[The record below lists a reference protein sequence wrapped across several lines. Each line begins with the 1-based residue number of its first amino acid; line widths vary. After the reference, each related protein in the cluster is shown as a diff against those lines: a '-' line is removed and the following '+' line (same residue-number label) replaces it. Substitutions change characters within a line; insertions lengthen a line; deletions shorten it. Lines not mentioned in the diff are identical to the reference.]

1 MKKLKLN
8 HIIFAIIGVSAV
20 VSISASVP
28 YLVSLQSKNYN
39 SKLSEFDD
47 KLANATNLNVNSEF
61 NTTEFDSLVANLKL
75 KSKFAK
81 KLSASDALNLHFDK
95 AYNFDLN
102 NAIDFSQISQKYPD
116 LNFRLVIPSSQ
127 SQVKIESNKIKNLA
141 INISNSSKSINY
153 TASFDL
159 DFSDQDKTLNFSAQ
173 NLSASISLLNQ
184 DFLQGKTATEIA
196 ISFYKEFKENFE
208 KTKNSSLALFATF
221 SKFGGISFSINY
233 EPVFVFPSN
242 FEIKPDLQEE
252 KLNFTN
258 VDDVNNKI
266 DLALSLFDK
275 KTQKSSKLTLNFVD
289 LPKKTDQKKSS
300 ELLKIFKKNY
310 KFNFAISKH
319 LAQNKLSVSEY
330 FAQNPE
336 NLNLEQFSSWFTSNS
351 SSNGTEN
358 ASENDKFLEEI
369 KDLIPNFTPKSVAFS
384 VKENKNN
391 PKNSNIVNVALNI
404 EGNFTERTLLPLGL
418 KLSENNTYTFN
429 FELEFDAAEEI
440 YGAYFKNAI
449 EAFDKQGSQDIDNL
463 SFEIKKDLPI
473 TVFASTIDD
482 KIQPFLNKPYDLKNI
497 TTQLS
502 PFFDALNFFATKS
515 NKINQTQIA
524 PTTDQTADQG
534 AEGTTQ
540 GAEDATT
547 PTPVAT
553 NVGALPTLFQDTD
566 QSSSSSGSEQA
577 SPSSP
582 ESTPSSGSESATP
595 PTAAQTPAPTQ
606 TPSTT
611 TSPVQ
616 QSLLGDYL
624 RKLLENLEKS
634 DLPEGTSIYFSS
646 DYQDETYDINLK
658 IKTPNGVERN
668 LTVELDNVNE
678 ENKLYK
684 SFSDTVKT
692 HIFLDWKTNVETK
705 EESLDGQKQQV
716 VKSISAVNNPN
727 FRFKANPAPSE
738 KFKGKVHIDEQEQ
751 GIYLAEG
758 GVSLENDP
766 NTDKDLKLENG
777 TSFLYAF
784 KPSKLPQTDAL
795 QYFLLKTGEQE
806 NDFNLIIEKELFVPG
821 VFKIGADFVAKPK
834 TRPQRQPF
842 FPSFNPKKEGFKT
855 TYNGEYDIQLKLSN
869 GEASLSL
876 GNTKPKNPLSFL
888 QDFLNN
894 SESTIIL
901 RVDVEKKDSKSIMN
915 MKFYSSESDDAK
927 EPIFTWSRDIPENA
941 KLNFKKGFTFGT
953 TKSEN
958 QKSLNESE
966 RPETGVTFKGFVF
979 FDTPQTEEEYN
990 KLFEKFRSEY
1000 L

>member
-28 YLVSLQSKNYN
+28 YLISLQSKNYN

-61 NTTEFDSLVANLKL
+61 NTSEFDNLVANLKL

-102 NAIDFSQISQKYPD
+102 NAIDFSEISQKYPD
-116 LNFRLVIPSSQ
+116 LNFRLVVPRSQ
-127 SQVKIESNKIKNLA
+127 SEVKIESNKIKNLA
-141 INISNSSKSINY
+141 VNISNSSKSINY

-184 DFLQGKTATEIA
+184 DFLEGKTATEIA
-196 ISFYKEFKENFE
+196 ILFYNEFKENFE
-208 KTKNSSLALFATF
+208 KTKNSSSALFATF
-221 SKFGGISFSINY
+221 SKFGGISFNINS

-242 FEIKPDLQEE
+242 FEIKPELQEE

-258 VDDVNNKI
+258 IDDVNNKI

-289 LPKKTDQKKSS
+289 VPKKTDQKKSF
-300 ELLKIFKKNY
+300 EFLKIFKKNY
-310 KFNFAISKH
+310 KFNSTISKH
-319 LAQNKLSVSEY
+319 LAENKLSVSEY
-330 FAQNPE
+330 FAQNPQS
-336 NLNLEQFSSWFTSNS
+336 LNLEQFNSWFTSNS
-351 SSNGTEN
+351 TEN
-358 ASENDKFLEEI
+358 ENKTFLEEI
-369 KDLIPNFTPKSVAFS
+369 KDLIPNFSPKSVAFS

-391 PKNSNIVNVALNI
+391 PKNSNIVNVGLNI
-404 EGNFTERTLLPLGL
+404 EGNFTEETLLPLGL
-418 KLSENNTYTFN
+418 KLGEDNTYTFN
-429 FELEFDAAEEI
+429 FELEFDANEEI

-449 EAFDKQGSQDIDNL
+449 ETFDKQGSENIDNL
-463 SFEIKKDLPI
+463 TFEIKKDLPI

-482 KIQPFLNKPYDLKNI
+482 KIQPFLNKPYDIKNI
-497 TTQLS
+497 TTQLT
-502 PFFDALNFFATKS
+502 PFFEALNFFAAKS

-524 PTTDQTADQG
+524 PTVDQTANQDTEQSNGQSTDQTADG
-534 AEGTTQ
+534 SGTP
-540 GAEDATT
+540 AT
-547 PTPVAT
+547 VAT
-553 NVGALPTLFQDTD
+553 NAGALPTLFQDTTSD
-566 QSSSSSGSEQA
+566 

-582 ESTPSSGSESATP
+582 STDPTPSPSEGSA
-595 PTAAQTPAPTQ
+595 PTSPTPAPSPTI
-606 TPSTT
+606 PS
-611 TSPVQ
+611 SQ

-624 RKLLENLEKS
+624 RKLLEGLEKS
-634 DLPEGTSIYFSS
+634 DLPEGTSIYFSR
-646 DYQDETYDINLK
+646 DHQDETYEINLK

-668 LTVELDNVNE
+668 LTIELDNVNE

-692 HIFLDWKTNVETK
+692 HLFLDWKTNIET
-705 EESLDGQKQQV
+705 EEQSLEDGQKQQV

-738 KFKGKVHIDEQEQ
+738 KFKEKVHVDEQEQ

-758 GVSLENDP
+758 GISLENDQ
-766 NTDKDLKLENG
+766 NIDNDLKLENG
-777 TSFLYAF
+777 TSLLYAF

-795 QYFLLKTGEQE
+795 QYFLLKTGEEE
-806 NDFNLIIEKELFVPG
+806 NDLNLVIEKELFVPG

-834 TRPQRQPF
+834 TRPSVSPS
-842 FPSFNPKKEGFKT
+842 PSFNPKKEGFKT

-869 GEASLSL
+869 GEPSLSL

-901 RVDVEKKDSKSIMN
+901 RVDIEKKDSKSVMN
-915 MKFYSSESDDAK
+915 MKFYSTESDDAK
-927 EPIFTWSRDIPENA
+927 KPIFTWSLDIPKDA

-953 TKSEN
+953 TKAEN
-958 QKSLNESE
+958 QKSLNEKE
-966 RPETGVTFKGFVF
+966 RSETGITFKGFVL

>member
-28 YLVSLQSKNYN
+28 YLISLQSKNYN
-39 SKLSEFDD
+39 SKLSQFDE

-102 NAIDFSQISQKYPD
+102 NAIDFSEISQKYPD
-116 LNFRLVIPSSQ
+116 LNFRLVIPRSQ
-127 SQVKIESNKIKNLA
+127 SEVKIESNKIKNLA
-141 INISNSSKSINY
+141 VNISNSSKSINY

-159 DFSDQDKTLNFSAQ
+159 DFSDQDKTLNFLAE

-184 DFLQGKTATEIA
+184 DFLEGKTATEIA
-196 ISFYKEFKENFE
+196 ILFYNEFKENFE
-208 KTKNSSLALFATF
+208 KTKDSSSALFATF
-221 SKFGGISFSINY
+221 SKFGGISFNINS

-242 FEIKPDLQEE
+242 FEIKPELQQE

-258 VDDVNNKI
+258 IDDVNNKI

-275 KTQKSSKLTLNFVD
+275 KTKKSSKLTLHFVD
-289 LPKKTDQKKSS
+289 VPKKTDQKKSS

-310 KFNFAISKH
+310 KFNSVISKH
-319 LAQNKLSVSEY
+319 LAQNNLSVSEY
-330 FAQNPE
+330 FAQNPQS
-336 NLNLEQFSSWFTSNS
+336 LNLEQFNSWFTSS
-351 SSNGTEN
+351 PSLTEN
-358 ASENDKFLEEI
+358 TSENDKFLEEI
-369 KDLIPNFTPKSVAFS
+369 KNLIPNFTPKSVAFL

-391 PKNSNIVNVALNI
+391 PKNSNIVNVVLNI
-404 EGNFTERTLLPLGL
+404 EGNFTEQTLLPSGLNLG
-418 KLSENNTYTFN
+418 ENNTYTFN
-429 FELEFDAAEEI
+429 FELEFDVNEEI

-449 EAFDKQGSQDIDNL
+449 ETFDKQGSQDIDNL
-463 SFEIKKDLPI
+463 NFEIKKDLPI

-497 TTQLS
+497 TTQLT

-515 NKINQTQIA
+515 NKVNQTEIVSSPEQ
-524 PTTDQTADQG
+524 P
-534 AEGTTQ
+534 AEQST
-540 GAEDATT
+540 EDATEGSGAST
-547 PTPVAT
+547 TVDT
-553 NVGALPTLFQDTD
+553 NVGTLATLFQDPP
-566 QSSSSSGSEQA
+566 SSPPA
-577 SPSSP
+577 SPSP
-582 ESTPSSGSESATP
+582 GSTPSSGSEPS
-595 PTAAQTPAPTQ
+595 
-606 TPSTT
+606 TPSN
-611 TSPVQ
+611 Q

-624 RKLLENLEKS
+624 RKLLEGLEKS
-634 DLPEGTSIYFSS
+634 DLPEGTSIYFSR
-646 DYQDETYDINLK
+646 DHQDETYEINLK

-668 LTVELDNVNE
+668 LTIELDNVNE

-692 HIFLDWKTNVETK
+692 HLFLDWKTNIET
-705 EESLDGQKQQV
+705 EEQSLEDGQKQQV

-727 FRFKANPAPSE
+727 FRFKVNPAPSE
-738 KFKGKVHIDEQEQ
+738 KFKEKVHVDEQEQ

-758 GVSLENDP
+758 GISLENDQ
-766 NTDKDLKLENG
+766 NIDNDLKLENG
-777 TSFLYAF
+777 TSLLYAF

-795 QYFLLKTGEQE
+795 QYFLLKTGEEE
-806 NDFNLIIEKELFVPG
+806 NDLNLVIEKELFVPG

-834 TRPQRQPF
+834 TRPSVSP

-869 GEASLSL
+869 GEPSLSL

-901 RVDVEKKDSKSIMN
+901 RVDIEKKDSKSVMN

-927 EPIFTWSRDIPENA
+927 KPIFTWSRDIPENA

-966 RPETGVTFKGFVF
+966 RPETGITFKGFVF
-979 FDTPQTEEEYN
+979 FDTPQSEEEYN

>member
-1 MKKLKLN
+1 MKKIKLN

-28 YLVSLQSKNYN
+28 YLISLQSKNYN

-81 KLSASDALNLHFDK
+81 KLSASDALNLHFDS

-102 NAIDFSQISQKYPD
+102 NAIDFSEISQKYPD
-116 LNFRLVIPSSQ
+116 LNFRLVIPRSQ
-127 SQVKIESNKIKNLA
+127 SEVKIESNKIKNLA
-141 INISNSSKSINY
+141 VNISNSSKSINY

-159 DFSDQDKTLNFSAQ
+159 DFSDQDKSLNFSAQ

-184 DFLQGKTATEIA
+184 DFLEGKTATEIA

-208 KTKNSSLALFATF
+208 KTKNSSSALFATF
-221 SKFGGISFSINY
+221 SKFGGISFNINS

-242 FEIKPDLQEE
+242 FEIKPELQEE

-266 DLALSLFDK
+266 DLALSLVDK

-289 LPKKTDQKKSS
+289 VPKKTDQKKSS

-310 KFNFAISKH
+310 KFNSAISKH

-330 FAQNPE
+330 FTQNPQS
-336 NLNLEQFSSWFTSNS
+336 LNLEQFSSWFTSNS
-351 SSNGTEN
+351 SSDSTEKT
-358 ASENDKFLEEI
+358 SENDKFLQEI
-369 KDLIPNFTPKSVAFS
+369 KDLIPNFSPKSVTFS

-391 PKNSNIVNVALNI
+391 PKNSNIVNVGLNI
-404 EGNFTERTLLPLGL
+404 EGNFAEGTLLPLGL
-418 KLSENNTYTFN
+418 NLGEDNTYTFN
-429 FELEFDAAEEI
+429 FELEFDANEEI

-449 EAFDKQGSQDIDNL
+449 ETFDKQGSENIDNL

-473 TVFASTIDD
+473 TVFASTIDN

-515 NKINQTQIA
+515 NKINQTQITS
-524 PTTDQTADQG
+524 TTDQG

-540 GAEDATT
+540 GADGATT

-553 NVGALPTLFQDTD
+553 NVSALPTLFQDDTSNSNT
-566 QSSSSSGSEQA
+566 SSDSAST

-582 ESTPSSGSESATP
+582 DSTTP
-595 PTAAQTPAPTQ
+595 PTTQPTPPSQSPETTT
-606 TPSTT
+606 TPSD
-611 TSPVQ
+611 
-616 QSLLGDYL
+616 QSLGYYL
-624 RKLLENLEKS
+624 RKLLEGLEKS
-634 DLPEGTSIYFSS
+634 DLPEGTSIYFSR
-646 DYQDETYDINLK
+646 DFQDETYEINLK

-684 SFSDTVKT
+684 SFSDSVKT
-692 HIFLDWKTNVETK
+692 HIFLDWKTNVETE

-777 TSFLYAF
+777 TSLLYAF

-806 NDFNLIIEKELFVPG
+806 NDFNLVIEKEFLVQG
-821 VFKIGADFVAKPK
+821 VFKIGAEFAPKP
-834 TRPQRQPF
+834 
-842 FPSFNPKKEGFKT
+842 NPKPGHGINFNNKKAGFQS
-855 TYNGEYDIQLKLSN
+855 TYNGKLELKLEKGSE
-869 GEASLSL
+869 GTIEPSLEL
-876 GNTKPKNPLSFL
+876 DPKNRLSIL

-901 RVDVEKKDSKSIMN
+901 RVDIEKKDSKSVMN

-927 EPIFTWSRDIPENA
+927 KPIFTWSRDIPKDA

-958 QKSLNESE
+958 QKSLNERE
-966 RPETGVTFKGFVF
+966 RSETGITFKGFVL
-979 FDTPQTEEEYN
+979 FDTPKTEEEYN

>member
-1 MKKLKLN
+1 MKKIKLN

-28 YLVSLQSKNYN
+28 YLISLQSKNYN
-39 SKLSEFDD
+39 SKLSEFDE

-61 NTTEFDSLVANLKL
+61 NRSEFDSLVANLKL

-81 KLSASDALNLHFDK
+81 KLSASDALNLHFDT

-116 LNFRLVIPSSQ
+116 LNFRLVVPRSQ
-127 SQVKIESNKIKNLA
+127 SEVKVESNKIKNLA
-141 INISNSSKSINY
+141 VNISNSSKSINY

-184 DFLQGKTATEIA
+184 DFLEGKTATEIA
-196 ISFYKEFKENFE
+196 ILFYNEFKENFE
-208 KTKNSSLALFATF
+208 KTKNSSSALFATF
-221 SKFGGISFSINY
+221 SKFGGISFNINS

-242 FEIKPDLQEE
+242 FEIKPELQEE

-266 DLALSLFDK
+266 DLALSLVDK

-289 LPKKTDQKKSS
+289 VTKKTDQKKSS

-310 KFNFAISKH
+310 KFNSAISKH

-330 FAQNPE
+330 FTQNPQS
-336 NLNLEQFSSWFTSNS
+336 LNLEQFSSWFTSNS
-351 SSNGTEN
+351 SSDSTEKT
-358 ASENDKFLEEI
+358 SENDKFLQEI
-369 KDLIPNFTPKSVAFS
+369 KDLIPNFSPKSVTFS

-391 PKNSNIVNVALNI
+391 PKNSNIVNVGLNI
-404 EGNFTERTLLPLGL
+404 EGNFAKGTLLPLGL
-418 KLSENNTYTFN
+418 NLGEDNTYTFN
-429 FELEFDAAEEI
+429 FELEFDANEEI

-449 EAFDKQGSQDIDNL
+449 ETFDKQGSENIDNL

-473 TVFASTIDD
+473 TVFASTIDN

-515 NKINQTQIA
+515 NKINQTQITS
-524 PTTDQTADQG
+524 TTDQG

-540 GAEDATT
+540 GPDGATT

-553 NVGALPTLFQDTD
+553 NVSALPTLFQDDTSD
-566 QSSSSSGSEQA
+566 SNTSSDSASA

-582 ESTPSSGSESATP
+582 DSTTP
-595 PTAAQTPAPTQ
+595 PTTQPTPPSQSPETTT
-606 TPSTT
+606 TPSD
-611 TSPVQ
+611 
-616 QSLLGDYL
+616 QSLGDYL
-624 RKLLENLEKS
+624 RKLLEGLEKS
-634 DLPEGTSIYFSS
+634 DLPEGTSIYFSR
-646 DYQDETYDINLK
+646 DFQDETYDINLK

-684 SFSDTVKT
+684 SFSDSVKT
-692 HIFLDWKTNVETK
+692 HIFLDWKTNVET
-705 EESLDGQKQQV
+705 EEQSLEDGQKQQV

-738 KFKGKVHIDEQEQ
+738 KFKEKVHLDEQEQ

-758 GVSLENDP
+758 GISLDSDSK
-766 NTDKDLKLENG
+766 TDTDLELKDG
-777 TSFLYAF
+777 TSLLYAF
-784 KPSKLPQTDAL
+784 KPSKLPQADAL

-806 NDFNLIIEKELFVPG
+806 NDFNLVIEKEFLVQG
-821 VFKIGADFVAKPK
+821 VFKIGAEFAPKP
-834 TRPQRQPF
+834 
-842 FPSFNPKKEGFKT
+842 NPKPGHGINFNNKKPGFQS
-855 TYNGEYDIQLKLSN
+855 TYNGKLELKLEK
-869 GEASLSL
+869 GTEGTIEPSLEL
-876 GNTKPKNPLSFL
+876 DPKNRLSIL

-901 RVDVEKKDSKSIMN
+901 RVDIQKKDSKSVMN
-915 MKFYSSESDDAK
+915 MKFYSTESDDAK
-927 EPIFTWSRDIPENA
+927 KPIFTWSLDIPKDA

-953 TKSEN
+953 TKAEN
-958 QKSLNESE
+958 QKSLNEKE
-966 RPETGVTFKGFVF
+966 RSETGITFKGFVLF
-979 FDTPQTEEEYN
+979 GTPQTEEEYN

>member
-28 YLVSLQSKNYN
+28 YLISLQSKNYN

-61 NTTEFDSLVANLKL
+61 NTTEFDNLVANLKL

-81 KLSASDALNLHFDK
+81 KLSASDALNLHFDT

-102 NAIDFSQISQKYPD
+102 NAIDFSEISQKYPD
-116 LNFRLVIPSSQ
+116 LNFRLVVPRNQ
-127 SQVKIESNKIKNLA
+127 SEVKIESNKIKNLA
-141 INISNSSKSINY
+141 VNISNSSKSINY

-184 DFLQGKTATEIA
+184 HFLEGKTATEIA
-196 ISFYKEFKENFE
+196 ILFYNEFKENFE
-208 KTKNSSLALFATF
+208 KTKNSSSALFATF
-221 SKFGGISFSINY
+221 SKFGGISFSINS

-242 FEIKPDLQEE
+242 FEIKPELQQE

-289 LPKKTDQKKSS
+289 VPKNKDQKKSS

-310 KFNFAISKH
+310 KFNSAISKH

-330 FAQNPE
+330 FAQNPQ
-336 NLNLEQFSSWFTSNS
+336 NLNLEQFNSWFSSNS
-351 SSNGTEN
+351 TEN
-358 ASENDKFLEEI
+358 STENKNETFLKEI
-369 KDLIPNFTPKSVAFS
+369 KDLIPNFTPKNVAFS

-391 PKNSNIVNVALNI
+391 PKNSNIVNVGLNI
-404 EGNFTERTLLPLGL
+404 EGNFSEETLLPLGL
-418 KLSENNTYTFN
+418 NLGENNTYTFN
-429 FELEFDAAEEI
+429 FELEFDANEEI

-449 EAFDKQGSQDIDNL
+449 ESFDQQVSQDIDNL

-482 KIQPFLNKPYDLKNI
+482 KIQSFLNKPYDLKNI
-497 TTQLS
+497 TAQLT

-515 NKINQTQIA
+515 NKINKTPIVSS
-524 PTTDQTADQG
+524 PDQPAEQG
-534 AEGTTQ
+534 AEASDSST
-540 GAEDATT
+540 D
-547 PTPVAT
+547 VAT
-553 NVGALPTLFQDTD
+553 NVGALATLFQDTD
-566 QSSSSSGSEQA
+566 NATNSSGSELATPSSPESA

-582 ESTPSSGSESATP
+582 APTP
-595 PTAAQTPAPTQ
+595 PTQAPDPT
-606 TPSTT
+606 TPST
-611 TSPVQ
+611 Q

-634 DLPEGTSIYFSS
+634 DLPKGTSIYFSRNH
-646 DYQDETYDINLK
+646 QDETYEINLK
-658 IKTPNGVERN
+658 IKTPNGIERN
-668 LTVELDNVNE
+668 LTIELDNVNE

-692 HIFLDWKTNVETK
+692 HIFLDWKTNVETE
-705 EESLDGQKQQV
+705 EESLEDGQKQQV
-716 VKSISAVNNPN
+716 LKSISAVNNPN
-727 FRFKANPAPSE
+727 FKFKANEAPSKISKE
-738 KFKGKVHIDEQEQ
+738 KVHVDEQEQ

-758 GVSLENDP
+758 GISFDQTVNN
-766 NTDKDLKLENG
+766 NTGLKLEDG

-784 KPSKLPQTDAL
+784 KPTKMPKANLL
-795 QYFLLKTGEQE
+795 QYFLLKTGEE
-806 NDFNLIIEKELFVPG
+806 KDKFNLLIEKQYNEDG
-821 VFKIGADFVAKPK
+821 IYKIGAGFGPTPPSK
-834 TRPQRQPF
+834 TFDPD
-842 FPSFNPKKEGFKT
+842 KEGFQT
-855 TYNGEYDIQLKLSN
+855 TYNGAIIVFKPSDSVNPRFGLV
-869 GEASLSL
+869 
-876 GNTKPKNPLSFL
+876 PKNPHSDS

-894 SESTIIL
+894 SDVTIIL
-901 RVDVEKKDSKSIMN
+901 RVDVQKEGDKSVMN
-915 MKFYSSESDDAK
+915 MKFYSTESDYAK
-927 EPIFTWSRDIPENA
+927 KPRFIWSREIPKEA
-941 KLNFKKGFTFGT
+941 KLNFEKGFTFGT
-953 TKSEN
+953 TKSQFQE
-958 QKSLNESE
+958 QIDRLSLRTS
-966 RPETGVTFKGFVF
+966 ETGITFKGFVL

-1000 L
+1000 V

>member
-1 MKKLKLN
+1 MKKIKLN
-8 HIIFAIIGVSAV
+8 HIIFAILGVSAV

-28 YLVSLQSKNYN
+28 YLISLQSKNYN
-39 SKLSEFDD
+39 SKLSQFEE

-61 NTTEFDSLVANLKL
+61 NTSEFDSLVSSLKL

-81 KLSASDALNLHFDK
+81 KLSAFDAINLHFDK

-116 LNFRLVIPSSQ
+116 LNFRLVVPRSQ
-127 SQVKIESNKIKNLA
+127 SEVKIESNKIKNLA
-141 INISNSSKSINY
+141 VNISNSSKSINY

-184 DFLQGKTATEIA
+184 DFLEGKTATEIA

-208 KTKNSSLALFATF
+208 KTKNSSSALFATF
-221 SKFGGISFSINY
+221 SKFGGISFSINS

-289 LPKKTDQKKSS
+289 APKKTDQKKSS

-310 KFNFAISKH
+310 KFNSAISKH

-330 FAQNPE
+330 FTQNPQS
-336 NLNLEQFSSWFTSNS
+336 LNLEQFSSWFTSNS
-351 SSNGTEN
+351 SSDSTEKT
-358 ASENDKFLEEI
+358 SENDKFLQEI
-369 KDLIPNFTPKSVAFS
+369 KDLIPNFSPKSVTFS

-391 PKNSNIVNVALNI
+391 PKNSNIVNVGLNI
-404 EGNFTERTLLPLGL
+404 EGNFSDGTLLPLGL
-418 KLSENNTYTFN
+418 KLGEDNTYTFN
-429 FELEFDAAEEI
+429 FELEFDANEEI

-449 EAFDKQGSQDIDNL
+449 ETFDKQGSENIDNL

-502 PFFDALNFFATKS
+502 SFFDALNFFATKS
-515 NKINQTQIA
+515 NKINHTQITS
-524 PTTDQTADQG
+524 TTDQG

-540 GAEDATT
+540 GADGATT

-553 NVGALPTLFQDTD
+553 NVSALPTLFQDYTSD
-566 QSSSSSGSEQA
+566 SNTSSDSAST

-582 ESTPSSGSESATP
+582 DSTTP
-595 PTAAQTPAPTQ
+595 PTTQPTPPSQSPETIT
-606 TPSTT
+606 TPSD
-611 TSPVQ
+611 
-616 QSLLGDYL
+616 QSLGDYL
-624 RKLLENLEKS
+624 RKLLEGLEKS
-634 DLPEGTSIYFSS
+634 DLPEGTSIYFSR
-646 DYQDETYDINLK
+646 DFQDETYYINLK

-692 HIFLDWKTNVETK
+692 HIFLDWKTNVET
-705 EESLDGQKQQV
+705 EEQSLEDGQKQQI

-727 FRFKANPAPSE
+727 FRFKANEAPSKISKE
-738 KFKGKVHIDEQEQ
+738 KVHIDEQEQ

-758 GVSLENDP
+758 GISLDSDSK
-766 NTDKDLKLENG
+766 TDTDLELKDG
-777 TSFLYAF
+777 TSLLYAF
-784 KPSKLPQTDAL
+784 KPSKLPQLDAL

-821 VFKIGADFVAKPK
+821 VFKIGAEFAAKP
-834 TRPQRQPF
+834 
-842 FPSFNPKKEGFKT
+842 NPKPGHGINFNNKKAGFQS
-855 TYNGEYDIQLKLSN
+855 TYNGKLELKLEKGSE
-869 GEASLSL
+869 GTIEPSLEL
-876 GNTKPKNPLSFL
+876 DPKNRLSIL

-901 RVDVEKKDSKSIMN
+901 RVDIEKKDSKSVMN

-927 EPIFTWSRDIPENA
+927 KPIFTWSRDIPKDA

-958 QKSLNESE
+958 QKSLNERE
-966 RPETGVTFKGFVF
+966 RSETGITFKGFVL
-979 FDTPQTEEEYN
+979 FDTPKTEEEYN

>member
-39 SKLSEFDD
+39 SKLSEFDE

-81 KLSASDALNLHFDK
+81 KLSASDALNLHFDS

-102 NAIDFSQISQKYPD
+102 NAIDFSEISQKYPD
-116 LNFRLVIPSSQ
+116 LNFRLVIPRSQ
-127 SQVKIESNKIKNLA
+127 SEVKIESNKIKNLA
-141 INISNSSKSINY
+141 VNISNSSKSINY

-159 DFSDQDKTLNFSAQ
+159 DFSDQDKALNFSAQ

-184 DFLQGKTATEIA
+184 KFLEGKTATEIA
-196 ISFYKEFKENFE
+196 ILFYNEFKENFE
-208 KTKNSSLALFATF
+208 KTKNSSSALFATF
-221 SKFGGISFSINY
+221 SKFGGISFSINS

-242 FEIKPDLQEE
+242 FEIKPELQQE
-252 KLNFTN
+252 KLMFTN
-258 VDDVNNKI
+258 IDDVSNKI
-266 DLALSLFDK
+266 DLALSLVDK

-289 LPKKTDQKKSS
+289 VPKKTDQKKSS

-310 KFNFAISKH
+310 KFNSEISKH

-330 FAQNPE
+330 FAQNPQ
-336 NLNLEQFSSWFTSNS
+336 NLSLEQFNSWFTSNS
-351 SSNGTEN
+351 GSNTTEN
-358 ASENDKFLEEI
+358 ETFLEEI
-369 KDLIPNFTPKSVAFS
+369 KNLIPNFTPKSVTFS

-391 PKNSNIVNVALNI
+391 PKNSNIVNVELNI
-404 EGNFTERTLLPLGL
+404 EGNFADGTLLPLGL
-418 KLSENNTYTFN
+418 KLGEDNTYTFN
-429 FELEFDAAEEI
+429 FELEFDANEEI

-449 EAFDKQGSQDIDNL
+449 ESFDQQGSQDIDNL

-482 KIQPFLNKPYDLKNI
+482 KIQPFLNKPYDIKNI
-497 TTQLS
+497 TSQLT
-502 PFFDALNFFATKS
+502 PFFEALNFFATKS
-515 NKINQTQIA
+515 NKVNQTPIVSS
-524 PTTDQTADQG
+524 ADKG
-534 AEGTTQ
+534 AEQTTEQ
-540 GAEDATT
+540 STEETT
-547 PTPVAT
+547 EGSEASTPVDT
-553 NVGALPTLFQDTD
+553 NAGALATLFQDT
-566 QSSSSSGSEQA
+566 E
-577 SPSSP
+577 
-582 ESTPSSGSESATP
+582 ESTSSSGSESALSPSPSPTP
-595 PTAAQTPAPTQ
+595 PTPVPD
-606 TPSTT
+606 TT
-611 TSPVQ
+611 TPPTQ

-624 RKLLENLEKS
+624 RKLLEGLEKS
-634 DLPEGTSIYFSS
+634 DLPEGTSISFSREH
-646 DYQDETYDINLK
+646 QDETYEINLK
-658 IKTPNGVERN
+658 IKTPNGIERN
-668 LTVELDNVNE
+668 LTIELDNVNE

-692 HIFLDWKTNVETK
+692 HIFLDWKTNVETE
-705 EESLDGQKQQV
+705 EESLEDGQKQQV
-716 VKSISAVNNPN
+716 LKSISAVNNPN
-727 FRFKANPAPSE
+727 FRLKANPAPSE
-738 KFKGKVHIDEQEQ
+738 KLKGKVHVDEQEQ
-751 GIYLAEG
+751 GIFLAEG
-758 GVSLENDP
+758 GVSLDNDP
-766 NTDKDLKLENG
+766 KTDKDLKFENG
-777 TSFLYAF
+777 TSLLYAF

-806 NDFNLIIEKELFVPG
+806 NDFNLVIEKELFVPG
-821 VFKIGADFVAKPK
+821 VFKIGAEFAAKPK
-834 TRPQRQPF
+834 SKTGHGIN
-842 FPSFNPKKEGFKT
+842 FNNKKAGFQS
-855 TYNGEYDIQLKLSN
+855 TYNGKLELKLEKGSE
-869 GEASLSL
+869 GTIEPSLEL
-876 GNTKPKNPLSFL
+876 DPKNRLSIL

-901 RVDVEKKDSKSIMN
+901 RVDIEKKDSKSVMN

-927 EPIFTWSRDIPENA
+927 KPIFTWSRDIPKDA

-958 QKSLNESE
+958 QKSLNERE
-966 RPETGVTFKGFVF
+966 RSETGITFKGFVL
-979 FDTPQTEEEYN
+979 FDTPKTEEEYN

>member
-8 HIIFAIIGVSAV
+8 HIIFAIIGVSTV

-28 YLVSLQSKNYN
+28 YLISLQSKNYN

-61 NTTEFDSLVANLKL
+61 NTTEFNSLVANLKL

-102 NAIDFSQISQKYPD
+102 NAIDFSEISQKYPD
-116 LNFRLVIPSSQ
+116 LNFRLVVPRSQ
-127 SQVKIESNKIKNLA
+127 SEVKIESNKIKNLA
-141 INISNSSKSINY
+141 VNISNPSKSINY

-173 NLSASISLLNQ
+173 NLSTSISLLNQ
-184 DFLQGKTATEIA
+184 DFLEGKTATEIA
-196 ISFYKEFKENFE
+196 ILFYNEFKENFE
-208 KTKNSSLALFATF
+208 KTKNLSSALFATF
-221 SKFGGISFSINY
+221 SKFGGISFSINS

-252 KLNFTN
+252 KLIFTN
-258 VDDVNNKI
+258 IDDVNNKI
-266 DLALSLFDK
+266 DLALSLVDK

-289 LPKKTDQKKSS
+289 VPKKTDQKKSS

-310 KFNFAISKH
+310 KFNSAISKH
-319 LAQNKLSVSEY
+319 LAQNNLSVSEY
-330 FAQNPE
+330 FAQNPQS
-336 NLNLEQFSSWFTSNS
+336 LNLEQFSSWFTSNS
-351 SSNGTEN
+351 TETEN
-358 ASENDKFLEEI
+358 KTFLVEI
-369 KDLIPNFTPKSVAFS
+369 KNLIPNFDPKSVTFS

-391 PKNSNIVNVALNI
+391 PKNSNIVNVGLNI
-404 EGNFTERTLLPLGL
+404 EGNFTEETLLPLGL
-418 KLSENNTYTFN
+418 KLGEDNTYTFN
-429 FELEFDAAEEI
+429 FELEFDANEEI
-440 YGAYFKNAI
+440 YGAHFINAI
-449 EAFDKQGSQDIDNL
+449 ESFDKQGSQDIDNL
-463 SFEIKKDLPI
+463 TFEIKKDLPI

-482 KIQPFLNKPYDLKNI
+482 KIQPFLNKPYDIKNI
-497 TTQLS
+497 TTQLT
-502 PFFDALNFFATKS
+502 PFFEALNFFATKS
-515 NKINQTQIA
+515 NKISQTQDLTSNTNQT
-524 PTTDQTADQG
+524 

-540 GAEDATT
+540 GGDSSVEPAAV
-547 PTPVAT
+547 PT
-553 NVGALPTLFQDTD
+553 NVSALPTLFQDTEEP
-566 QSSSSSGSEQA
+566 SSSSTSES
-577 SPSSP
+577 SPSSSE
-582 ESTPSSGSESATP
+582 ESTPPTPSPITP
-595 PTAAQTPAPTQ
+595 PTN
-606 TPSTT
+606 
-611 TSPVQ
+611 
-616 QSLLGDYL
+616 QSLGDYL

-634 DLPEGTSIYFSS
+634 DLPEGTSISFSREH
-646 DYQDETYDINLK
+646 QDETYEINLK
-658 IKTPNGVERN
+658 IKTPNGIERN
-668 LTVELDNVNE
+668 LTIELDDVNK

-692 HIFLDWKTNVETK
+692 HLFLDWKTNVETE

-727 FRFKANPAPSE
+727 FRFKANSAPSD
-738 KFKGKVHIDEQEQ
+738 KFKGKVHVDEQEQ

-758 GVSLENDP
+758 GISLDKIVNN
-766 NTDKDLKLENG
+766 NTDLELKDG

-784 KPSKLPQTDAL
+784 KPKNLPKIDLL
-795 QYFLLKTGEQE
+795 QYFLLKTGEVE
-806 NDFNLIIEKELFVPG
+806 NNFNLVIEKELFVPG

-834 TRPQRQPF
+834 TRPSVSP

-869 GEASLSL
+869 GEPSLSL

-901 RVDVEKKDSKSIMN
+901 GVGVQKKDGKSIMN
-915 MKFYSSESDDAK
+915 MKFYSTESDDAK
-927 EPIFTWSRDIPENA
+927 KPIFTWSRQIPDGA
-941 KLNFKKGFTFGT
+941 KINFGKDFTFGT
-953 TKSEN
+953 TKSKIQEEID
-958 QKSLNESE
+958 KLPLRTS
-966 RPETGVTFKGFVF
+966 ETGITFKGFVL

-1000 L
+1000 V

>member
-1 MKKLKLN
+1 MKKIKLN

-20 VSISASVP
+20 VSISASIP
-28 YLVSLQSKNYN
+28 YLISLQSKNYN
-39 SKLSEFDD
+39 SRLSEFDD
-47 KLANATNLNVNSEF
+47 KPANATNLNVNSDF
-61 NTTEFDSLVANLKL
+61 NTTEFNSLVANLKL

-81 KLSASDALNLHFDK
+81 KLSASDALNLHFDT

-102 NAIDFSQISQKYPD
+102 NAIDFSQISQKYPG
-116 LNFRLVIPSSQ
+116 LNFRLVVPRSQ
-127 SQVKIESNKIKNLA
+127 SEVKIESNKIKNLA
-141 INISNSSKSINY
+141 VNISNSSKSINY

-184 DFLQGKTATEIA
+184 DFLEGKTATEIA
-196 ISFYKEFKENFE
+196 ILFYNEFKENFE
-208 KTKNSSLALFATF
+208 KTKNSSSALFATF
-221 SKFGGISFSINY
+221 SKFGGISFNINS

-242 FEIKPDLQEE
+242 FGIKPELQQE

-258 VDDVNNKI
+258 IDDVNNKI
-266 DLALSLFDK
+266 DLALSLVDK
-275 KTQKSSKLTLNFVD
+275 KTQKSSKLTLNFIDV
-289 LPKKTDQKKSS
+289 PKKTDQKKSS

-310 KFNFAISKH
+310 KFNSTISKH

-336 NLNLEQFSSWFTSNS
+336 NLNLEQFNSWFTS
-351 SSNGTEN
+351 SSNEN
-358 ASENDKFLEEI
+358 ENKTFLEEI
-369 KDLIPNFTPKSVAFS
+369 KDLIPNFSPKSVTFS

-391 PKNSNIVNVALNI
+391 PKNSNIVNVGLNL
-404 EGNFTERTLLPLGL
+404 EGNFSDGTLLPLGL
-418 KLSENNTYTFN
+418 KLGEDNTYTFN
-429 FELEFDAAEEI
+429 FELEFDANEEI

-449 EAFDKQGSQDIDNL
+449 ESFDQQGSQDIDNL
-463 SFEIKKDLPI
+463 TFEIKKDLPI

-482 KIQPFLNKPYDLKNI
+482 KIQPFLNKPYDIKNI
-497 TTQLS
+497 TTQLT
-502 PFFDALNFFATKS
+502 PFFEALNFFATKS
-515 NKINQTQIA
+515 NKINQTPI
-524 PTTDQTADQG
+524 TSSTDDTADQVTDQG
-534 AEGTTQ
+534 TEQSTEESAEGS
-540 GAEDATT
+540 E
-547 PTPVAT
+547 VST
-553 NVGALPTLFQDTD
+553 NVGALPTLFQEAPESD
-566 QSSSSSGSEQA
+566 SAS
-577 SPSSP
+577 SPSS
-582 ESTPSSGSESATP
+582 ESAPSPSPDTAQTPPTPAPNPTTPSS
-595 PTAAQTPAPTQ
+595 
-606 TPSTT
+606 
-611 TSPVQ
+611 Q
-616 QSLLGDYL
+616 QFLGDYL
-624 RKLLENLEKS
+624 KKLLEGLEKA
-634 DLPEGTSIYFSS
+634 DLPEGTSISFSR
-646 DYQDETYDINLK
+646 DFQDVTYEINLK
-658 IKTPNGVERN
+658 IKTPNGIERN
-668 LTVELDNVNE
+668 LAIELDNVNE

-692 HIFLDWKTNVETK
+692 HVFLDWKTNVETE

-738 KFKGKVHIDEQEQ
+738 KFKGKVHVDDQEQ

-777 TSFLYAF
+777 TSLLYAF

-806 NDFNLIIEKELFVPG
+806 NDFNLVIEKEFLVQG
-821 VFKIGADFVAKPK
+821 VFKIGAEFAPKP
-834 TRPQRQPF
+834 
-842 FPSFNPKKEGFKT
+842 NPKPGHGINFNNKKAGFQS
-855 TYNGEYDIQLKLSN
+855 TYNGKLELKLEKGSE
-869 GEASLSL
+869 GTIEPSLEL
-876 GNTKPKNPLSFL
+876 DPKNRLSIL

-901 RVDVEKKDSKSIMN
+901 RVDIEKKDSKSVMN
-915 MKFYSSESDDAK
+915 MKFYSSESDEAK
-927 EPIFTWSRDIPENA
+927 KPIFTWSRDIPKDA

-958 QKSLNESE
+958 QKSLNERE
-966 RPETGVTFKGFVF
+966 RSETGITFKGFVL
-979 FDTPQTEEEYN
+979 FDTPKTEEEYN

>member
-1 MKKLKLN
+1 MKKIKLN

-28 YLVSLQSKNYN
+28 YLISLQSKNYN

-81 KLSASDALNLHFDK
+81 KLSASDALNLHFDS

-102 NAIDFSQISQKYPD
+102 NAIDFSEISQKYPD
-116 LNFRLVIPSSQ
+116 LNFRLVIPRSQ
-127 SQVKIESNKIKNLA
+127 SEVKIESNKIKNLA
-141 INISNSSKSINY
+141 VNISNSSKSINY

-159 DFSDQDKTLNFSAQ
+159 DFSDQDKSLNFSAQ

-184 DFLQGKTATEIA
+184 DFLEGKTATEIA

-208 KTKNSSLALFATF
+208 KTKNSSSALFATF
-221 SKFGGISFSINY
+221 SKFGGISFNINS

-242 FEIKPDLQEE
+242 FEIKPELQEE

-266 DLALSLFDK
+266 DLALSLVDK

-289 LPKKTDQKKSS
+289 VPKKTDQKKSS

-310 KFNFAISKH
+310 KFNSAISKH

-330 FAQNPE
+330 FTQNPQS
-336 NLNLEQFSSWFTSNS
+336 LNLEQFSSWFTSNS
-351 SSNGTEN
+351 SSDSTEKT
-358 ASENDKFLEEI
+358 SENDKFLQEI
-369 KDLIPNFTPKSVAFS
+369 KDLIPNFSPKSVTFS

-391 PKNSNIVNVALNI
+391 PKNSNIVNVGLNI
-404 EGNFTERTLLPLGL
+404 EGNFAEGTLLPLGL
-418 KLSENNTYTFN
+418 NLGEDNTYTFN
-429 FELEFDAAEEI
+429 FELEFDANEEI

-449 EAFDKQGSQDIDNL
+449 ETFDKQGSENIDNL

-473 TVFASTIDD
+473 TVFASTIDN

-497 TTQLS
+497 TSQLA
-502 PFFDALNFFATKS
+502 PFFEALNFFATKS
-515 NKINQTQIA
+515 NKINQTQITS
-524 PTTDQTADQG
+524 TTDQG

-540 GAEDATT
+540 GADGATT

-553 NVGALPTLFQDTD
+553 NVSTLPTLFQDDTLD
-566 QSSSSSGSEQA
+566 SNTSSDSASI

-582 ESTPSSGSESATP
+582 DSTTP
-595 PTAAQTPAPTQ
+595 PTTQPTLPSQ
-606 TPSTT
+606 SPETTTTPSD
-611 TSPVQ
+611 
-616 QSLLGDYL
+616 QSLGDYL

-634 DLPEGTSIYFSS
+634 DLPEGTSISFSREHK
-646 DYQDETYDINLK
+646 DETYEINLK
-658 IKTPNGVERN
+658 IKTPNGIERN
-668 LTVELDNVNE
+668 LTIELDDVNK

-684 SFSDTVKT
+684 SFSDSVKT
-692 HIFLDWKTNVETK
+692 HLFLDWKTNVET
-705 EESLDGQKQQV
+705 EEQSLDGQKQQV
-716 VKSISAVNNPN
+716 VKSIFAVNNPN
-727 FRFKANPAPSE
+727 FRFKANPAPSD
-738 KFKGKVHIDEQEQ
+738 KFKGKVHVDEQEQ

-758 GVSLENDP
+758 GISLENDSN
-766 NTDKDLKLENG
+766 NTVDLKLKYG

-784 KPSKLPQTDAL
+784 KPKKLPKIDFL
-795 QYFLLKTGEQE
+795 QYFLLKTGEQA
-806 NDFNLIIEKELFVPG
+806 NDFNLVIEKQFRVPD
-821 VFKIGADFVAKPK
+821 VFKIGAEFIPKPK
-834 TRPQRQPF
+834 HKPTHGIT
-842 FPSFNPKKEGFKT
+842 FNNKKEGFQS
-855 TYNGEYDIQLKLSN
+855 TYNGKLELKLEKSSE
-869 GEASLSL
+869 GGVQPSLEL
-876 GNTKPKNPLSFL
+876 DPKNRLSIL

-901 RVDVEKKDSKSIMN
+901 RVDIEKKDNKSVMN
-915 MKFYSSESDDAK
+915 MKFYSTESDDAK
-927 EPIFTWSRDIPENA
+927 KPIFIWSRDIPTNA
-941 KLNFKKGFTFGT
+941 KMNFEKGFTFGT
-953 TKSEN
+953 TKSKLQEEID
-958 QKSLNESE
+958 KLPLSRS
-966 RPETGVTFKGFVF
+966 ETGVTFKGFVL

-1000 L
+1000 V

>member
-1 MKKLKLN
+1 MKKIKLN

-28 YLVSLQSKNYN
+28 YLISLQSKNYN
-39 SKLSEFDD
+39 SKLSEFDE

-102 NAIDFSQISQKYPD
+102 NAIDFSEISQKYPD
-116 LNFRLVIPSSQ
+116 LNFRLVIPRSQ
-127 SQVKIESNKIKNLA
+127 SEVKIESNKIKNLA
-141 INISNSSKSINY
+141 VNISNSSKSINY

-184 DFLQGKTATEIA
+184 KFLEGKTATEIA
-196 ISFYKEFKENFE
+196 ILFYNEFKENFE
-208 KTKNSSLALFATF
+208 KTKNSSSALFATF
-221 SKFGGISFSINY
+221 SKFGGISFSINS

-242 FEIKPDLQEE
+242 FEIKPELQQE

-258 VDDVNNKI
+258 IDDVNNKI
-266 DLALSLFDK
+266 DLALSLVDK

-289 LPKKTDQKKSS
+289 IPKKTDQKKSS

-310 KFNFAISKH
+310 KFNSAISKH

-330 FAQNPE
+330 FAQNPQ
-336 NLNLEQFSSWFTSNS
+336 NLDLEQFNSWFTSNS
-351 SSNGTEN
+351 SEN
-358 ASENDKFLEEI
+358 QNKTFLEEI
-369 KDLIPNFTPKSVAFS
+369 KDLIPNFSPKSVTFS

-391 PKNSNIVNVALNI
+391 PKNSNIVNVGLNI
-404 EGNFTERTLLPLGL
+404 EGNFSDGTLLPLGL
-418 KLSENNTYTFN
+418 NLGEDNTYTFN

-449 EAFDKQGSQDIDNL
+449 ERFDKQGSQDIENL
-463 SFEIKKDLPI
+463 TFEIKKDLPI

-482 KIQPFLNKPYDLKNI
+482 KIQPFLNKPYDIKNI
-497 TTQLS
+497 TTQLA
-502 PFFDALNFFATKS
+502 PFFEALNFFATKS
-515 NKINQTQIA
+515 NKVTKTPIVSSTEE
-524 PTTDQTADQG
+524 TTDQTSNGSD
-534 AEGTTQ
+534 TS
-540 GAEDATT
+540 
-547 PTPVAT
+547 VAVPA
-553 NVGALPTLFQDTD
+553 NVSTLPTLFQET
-566 QSSSSSGSEQA
+566 SESGSDSSTSSE
-577 SPSSP
+577 STPSSP
-582 ESTPSSGSESATP
+582 ESTPSPNPDSTP
-595 PTAAQTPAPTQ
+595 PAPAPS
-606 TPSTT
+606 PT
-611 TSPVQ
+611 TSPTQ

-634 DLPEGTSIYFSS
+634 DLPEGTSIYFSR
-646 DYQDETYDINLK
+646 DYKDETYEINLK

-668 LTVELDNVNE
+668 LTIELDNVNE

-692 HIFLDWKTNVETK
+692 HLFLDWKTNIET
-705 EESLDGQKQQV
+705 EEQSLEDGQKQQV

-727 FRFKANPAPSE
+727 FRFKANEAPSKISKE
-738 KFKGKVHIDEQEQ
+738 KVHIDEQER

-758 GVSLENDP
+758 GISLDKTVNN
-766 NTDKDLKLENG
+766 NTDLKLEDG
-777 TSFLYAF
+777 TSFFYAF
-784 KPSKLPQTDAL
+784 KPTKMPKIKFL

-806 NDFNLIIEKELFVPG
+806 NDFNLLIKQDRYLDD
-821 VFKIGADFVAKPK
+821 VFEIGADFVPKP
-834 TRPQRQPF
+834 
-842 FPSFNPKKEGFKT
+842 PSKASDPNKEGFQT
-855 TYNGEYDIQLKLSN
+855 TYNGVIIVFKE
-869 GEASLSL
+869 
-876 GNTKPKNPLSFL
+876 GNKTGVAFQPKNPHSDF

-901 RVDVEKKDSKSIMN
+901 GVDVQKKADNKLVMN
-915 MKFYSSESDDAK
+915 IKFYSSESNDAK
-927 EPIFTWSRDIPENA
+927 KPRFTWSREIPNGA
-941 KLNFKKGFTFGT
+941 KINFEKGFTFGT
-953 TKSEN
+953 TKSER
-958 QKSLNESE
+958 QKHIDEQLDKLSLS
-966 RPETGVTFKGFVF
+966 RSETGITFKGFVL

-1000 L
+1000 I

>member
-20 VSISASVP
+20 VSISASVS

-39 SKLSEFDD
+39 SKLSEFDE

-81 KLSASDALNLHFDK
+81 KLSASDALNLHFDS

-102 NAIDFSQISQKYPD
+102 NAIDFSEISQKYPD
-116 LNFRLVIPSSQ
+116 LNFRLVIPRSQ
-127 SQVKIESNKIKNLA
+127 SEVKIESNKINNLA
-141 INISNSSKSINY
+141 VNISNSSKSINY

-159 DFSDQDKTLNFSAQ
+159 DFSDQDKALNFSAQ

-184 DFLQGKTATEIA
+184 KFLEGKTATEIA
-196 ISFYKEFKENFE
+196 ILFYNEFKENFE
-208 KTKNSSLALFATF
+208 KTKNSSSALFATF
-221 SKFGGISFSINY
+221 SKFGGISFSINS

-242 FEIKPDLQEE
+242 FEIKPELQQE
-252 KLNFTN
+252 KLMFTN
-258 VDDVNNKI
+258 IDDVSNKI
-266 DLALSLFDK
+266 DLALSLVDK

-289 LPKKTDQKKSS
+289 VPKKTDQKKSS

-310 KFNFAISKH
+310 KFNSEISKH

-330 FAQNPE
+330 FAQNPQ
-336 NLNLEQFSSWFTSNS
+336 NLSLEQFSSWFTSNS
-351 SSNGTEN
+351 SSDSTEKT
-358 ASENDKFLEEI
+358 SENDKFLQEI
-369 KDLIPNFTPKSVAFS
+369 KDLIPNFSPKSVTFS

-391 PKNSNIVNVALNI
+391 PKNSNIVNVGLNI
-404 EGNFTERTLLPLGL
+404 EGNFAEGTLLPLGL
-418 KLSENNTYTFN
+418 NLGEDNTYTFN
-429 FELEFDAAEEI
+429 FELEFDANEEI

-449 EAFDKQGSQDIDNL
+449 ETFDKQGSENIDNL

-473 TVFASTIDD
+473 TVFASTIDN

-515 NKINQTQIA
+515 NKINQTQITS
-524 PTTDQTADQG
+524 TTDQG

-540 GAEDATT
+540 GADGATT

-553 NVGALPTLFQDTD
+553 NVSALPTLFQDDTSD
-566 QSSSSSGSEQA
+566 SNTSSDSAST

-582 ESTPSSGSESATP
+582 DSTTP
-595 PTAAQTPAPTQ
+595 PTTQPTPPSQSPETTT
-606 TPSTT
+606 TPSD
-611 TSPVQ
+611 
-616 QSLLGDYL
+616 QSLGYYL
-624 RKLLENLEKS
+624 RKLLEGLEKS
-634 DLPEGTSIYFSS
+634 DLPEGTSIYFSR
-646 DYQDETYDINLK
+646 DFQDETYEINLK

-684 SFSDTVKT
+684 SFSDSVKT
-692 HIFLDWKTNVETK
+692 HIFLDWKTNVETE

-727 FRFKANPAPSE
+727 FRFKANPAHSE

-777 TSFLYAF
+777 TSLLYAF

-806 NDFNLIIEKELFVPG
+806 NDFNLVIEKEFLVQG
-821 VFKIGADFVAKPK
+821 VFKIGAEFAPKP
-834 TRPQRQPF
+834 
-842 FPSFNPKKEGFKT
+842 NPKPGHGINFNNKKAGFQS
-855 TYNGEYDIQLKLSN
+855 TYNGKLELKLEKGSE
-869 GEASLSL
+869 GTIEPSLEL
-876 GNTKPKNPLSFL
+876 DPKNRLSIL

-901 RVDVEKKDSKSIMN
+901 RVDIEKKDSKSVMN

-927 EPIFTWSRDIPENA
+927 KPIFTWSRDIPKDA

-958 QKSLNESE
+958 QKSLNERE
-966 RPETGVTFKGFVF
+966 RSETGITFKGFVL
-979 FDTPQTEEEYN
+979 FDTPKTEEEYN

>member
-28 YLVSLQSKNYN
+28 YLISLQSKNYN
-39 SKLSEFDD
+39 SKLSEFDE

-61 NTTEFDSLVANLKL
+61 NTTEFVSLVANLKL

-81 KLSASDALNLHFDK
+81 KLSASDALNLHFDR

-102 NAIDFSQISQKYPD
+102 NAIDFSEISQKYPD

-141 INISNSSKSINY
+141 VNISNSSKSINY

-184 DFLQGKTATEIA
+184 DFLAGKTATEIA
-196 ISFYKEFKENFE
+196 ILFYSEFNKHFKE
-208 KTKNSSLALFATF
+208 TKNSSSALFATF
-221 SKFGGISFSINY
+221 SKFGGISFSINS

-242 FEIKPDLQEE
+242 FEIKPDLQQE

-258 VDDVNNKI
+258 IDDVNSKI
-266 DLALSLFDK
+266 DLALNLFDK
-275 KTQKSSKLTLNFVD
+275 KAQKSNKLTLSFVD
-289 LPKKTDQKKSS
+289 VPKKTDQKKSS

-310 KFNFAISKH
+310 KFNSVISKH
-319 LAQNKLSVSEY
+319 LAQNNLSVAEY
-330 FAQNPE
+330 FAQNPQS
-336 NLNLEQFSSWFTSNS
+336 LDLEQFNSWFTSNS
-351 SSNGTEN
+351 SSNT
-358 ASENDKFLEEI
+358 NDTFLEEI
-369 KDLIPNFTPKSVAFS
+369 KNLIPNFDPKSVTFS

-391 PKNSNIVNVALNI
+391 PKNSNIVNVGLNI
-404 EGNFTERTLLPLGL
+404 EGNFSDGTLLPLGL
-418 KLSENNTYTFN
+418 DLGEDNTYTFN

-449 EAFDKQGSQDIDNL
+449 ESFDQQGSQDIENL
-463 SFEIKKDLPI
+463 TFEIKKDLPI

-482 KIQPFLNKPYDLKNI
+482 KIQLFLNKPYDIKNI
-497 TTQLS
+497 TTQLA
-502 PFFDALNFFATKS
+502 PFFEALNFFATKS
-515 NKINQTQIA
+515 NKVTKTPIVSSTEE
-524 PTTDQTADQG
+524 TTDQTSNGSD
-534 AEGTTQ
+534 TS
-540 GAEDATT
+540 
-547 PTPVAT
+547 VAVPA
-553 NVGALPTLFQDTD
+553 NVSALPTLFQET
-566 QSSSSSGSEQA
+566 SESGSD
-577 SPSSP
+577 SSTSS
-582 ESTPSSGSESATP
+582 ESTPSPNPDSTP
-595 PTAAQTPAPTQ
+595 PAPAPS
-606 TPSTT
+606 PT
-611 TSPVQ
+611 TSPTQ

-634 DLPEGTSIYFSS
+634 DLPEGTSIYFSR
-646 DYQDETYDINLK
+646 DYKDETYEINLK

-668 LTVELDNVNE
+668 LTIELDNVNE

-692 HIFLDWKTNVETK
+692 HLFLDWKTNIET
-705 EESLDGQKQQV
+705 EEQSLEDGQKQQV

-727 FRFKANPAPSE
+727 FRFKANEAPSKISKE
-738 KFKGKVHIDEQEQ
+738 KVHIDEQER

-758 GVSLENDP
+758 GISLDKTVNN
-766 NTDKDLKLENG
+766 NTELKLEDG

-784 KPSKLPQTDAL
+784 KPKNLPKIDLL
-795 QYFLLKTGEQE
+795 QYFLIKTGEVE
-806 NDFNLIIEKELFVPG
+806 NNFNLAIEKEYKVPD
-821 VFKIGADFVAKPK
+821 VFKIGADFVPK
-834 TRPQRQPF
+834 TPTKIFKPNKDGFQTTE
-842 FPSFNPKKEGFKT
+842 KEGFQS
-855 TYNGEYDIQLKLSN
+855 TYNGDIIVYTDTRMN
-869 GEASLSL
+869 L
-876 GNTKPKNPLSFL
+876 GVWIKPKNAHSDF

-901 RVDVEKKDSKSIMN
+901 GVNVQKKDDKSIMN
-915 MKFYSSESDDAK
+915 MNFYSTESDDAK
-927 EPIFTWSRDIPENA
+927 KPIFTWSREIPTGV
-941 KLNFKKGFTFGT
+941 KINFEKDFTFGT
-953 TKSEN
+953 TKSKLQEEID
-958 QKSLNESE
+958 KLPLRTS
-966 RPETGVTFKGFVF
+966 ETGITFKGFVL

-1000 L
+1000 V

>member
-28 YLVSLQSKNYN
+28 YLISLQSKNYN

-61 NTTEFDSLVANLKL
+61 NTTEFNSLVTNLKL

-116 LNFRLVIPSSQ
+116 FNFRLVVPRSQ
-127 SQVKIESNKIKNLA
+127 SEVKIESNKIKNLA
-141 INISNSSKSINY
+141 VNISNSSKSINY

-184 DFLQGKTATEIA
+184 DFLEGKTATEIA
-196 ISFYKEFKENFE
+196 ILFYNEFKENFE
-208 KTKNSSLALFATF
+208 KTKNSSSALFATF
-221 SKFGGISFSINY
+221 SKFGGISFSINS

-242 FEIKPDLQEE
+242 FEIKPELQEE

-289 LPKKTDQKKSS
+289 VPKKTDQKKSS

-310 KFNFAISKH
+310 KFNSAISKH

-330 FAQNPE
+330 FTQNPQS
-336 NLNLEQFSSWFTSNS
+336 LDLEQFSSWFTSNS
-351 SSNGTEN
+351 SSNSTEN
-358 ASENDKFLEEI
+358 TSENDKFLKEI
-369 KDLIPNFTPKSVAFS
+369 KDLIPNFSPKSVSFS

-391 PKNSNIVNVALNI
+391 PKNSNIVNVGLNI
-404 EGNFTERTLLPLGL
+404 EGNFTEDTLLPLGL
-418 KLSENNTYTFN
+418 NLGEDNTYTFN
-429 FELEFDAAEEI
+429 FELEFDANEEI
-440 YGAYFKNAI
+440 YGGYFKNAI
-449 EAFDKQGSQDIDNL
+449 ESFDQQGSQDIDNL

-482 KIQPFLNKPYDLKNI
+482 KIQPFLNKPYDIKNI
-497 TTQLS
+497 TTQLA
-502 PFFDALNFFATKS
+502 PFFEALNFFATKS
-515 NKINQTQIA
+515 NKINQTPIA
-524 PTTDQTADQG
+524 PTVVQPTEQVTEQSAEQSAEQTTDGSSTP
-534 AEGTTQ
+534 
-540 GAEDATT
+540 AT
-547 PTPVAT
+547 VAT
-553 NVGALPTLFQDTD
+553 NVGTLPTLFQDADNATD
-566 QSSSSSGSEQA
+566 
-577 SPSSP
+577 
-582 ESTPSSGSESATP
+582 SSGSESATP
-595 PTAAQTPAPTQ
+595 PAPAPS
-606 TPSTT
+606 PT
-611 TSPVQ
+611 TSPTQ

-634 DLPEGTSIYFSS
+634 DLPEDTSIYFSR
-646 DYQDETYDINLK
+646 DYKDETYEINLK

-668 LTVELDNVNE
+668 LTIELDNVNE

-692 HIFLDWKTNVETK
+692 HLFLDWKTNIET
-705 EESLDGQKQQV
+705 EEQSLEDGQKQQV

-727 FRFKANPAPSE
+727 FRFKANEAPSKISKE
-738 KFKGKVHIDEQEQ
+738 KVHIDEQER

-758 GVSLENDP
+758 GISLDKTVNN
-766 NTDKDLKLENG
+766 NTDLKLEDG
-777 TSFLYAF
+777 TSLLYAF
-784 KPSKLPQTDAL
+784 KPSKLPQIDVL

-806 NDFNLIIEKELFVPG
+806 NDFNLVIEKEFLVQG
-821 VFKIGADFVAKPK
+821 VFKIGAEFAPKP
-834 TRPQRQPF
+834 
-842 FPSFNPKKEGFKT
+842 NPKPGHGINFNNKKTGFQS
-855 TYNGEYDIQLKLSN
+855 TYNGKLELKLGKSS
-869 GEASLSL
+869 EWTIEPSLEL
-876 GNTKPKNPLSFL
+876 DPKNRLSIL

-901 RVDVEKKDSKSIMN
+901 RVDIEKKDSKSVMN

-927 EPIFTWSRDIPENA
+927 KPRFTWSREIPNGA
-941 KLNFKKGFTFGT
+941 KINFEKGFTFGT
-953 TKSEN
+953 TKSQLQE
-958 QKSLNESE
+958 QIDKQLEKLPWGRS
-966 RPETGVTFKGFVF
+966 ETGITFKGFVL

-1000 L
+1000 V

>member
-1 MKKLKLN
+1 MKKIKLN

-28 YLVSLQSKNYN
+28 YLISLQSKNYN

-81 KLSASDALNLHFDK
+81 KLSASDALNLHFDS

-102 NAIDFSQISQKYPD
+102 NAIDFSEISQKYPD
-116 LNFRLVIPSSQ
+116 LNFRLVIPRSQ
-127 SQVKIESNKIKNLA
+127 SEVKIESNKIKNLA
-141 INISNSSKSINY
+141 VNISNSSKSINY

-159 DFSDQDKTLNFSAQ
+159 DFSDQDKSLNFSAQ

-184 DFLQGKTATEIA
+184 DFLEGKTATEIA

-208 KTKNSSLALFATF
+208 KTKNSSSALFATF
-221 SKFGGISFSINY
+221 SKFGGISFNINS

-242 FEIKPDLQEE
+242 FEIKPELQEE

-266 DLALSLFDK
+266 DLALSLVDK

-289 LPKKTDQKKSS
+289 VPKKTDQKKSS

-310 KFNFAISKH
+310 KFNSAISKH

-330 FAQNPE
+330 FTQNPQS
-336 NLNLEQFSSWFTSNS
+336 LNLEQFSSWFTSNS
-351 SSNGTEN
+351 SSDSTEKT
-358 ASENDKFLEEI
+358 SENDKFLQEI
-369 KDLIPNFTPKSVAFS
+369 KDLIHNFSPKSVTFS

-391 PKNSNIVNVALNI
+391 PKNSNIVNVGLNI
-404 EGNFTERTLLPLGL
+404 EGNFAEGTLLPLGL
-418 KLSENNTYTFN
+418 NLGEDNTYTFN
-429 FELEFDAAEEI
+429 FELEFDANEEI

-449 EAFDKQGSQDIDNL
+449 ETFDKQGSENIDNL

-473 TVFASTIDD
+473 TVFASTIDN

-515 NKINQTQIA
+515 NKINQTQITS
-524 PTTDQTADQG
+524 TTDQG

-540 GAEDATT
+540 GADGATT

-553 NVGALPTLFQDTD
+553 NVSALPTLFQDDTSD
-566 QSSSSSGSEQA
+566 SNTSSDSAST

-582 ESTPSSGSESATP
+582 DSTTP
-595 PTAAQTPAPTQ
+595 PTTQPTPPSQSPETTT
-606 TPSTT
+606 TPSD
-611 TSPVQ
+611 
-616 QSLLGDYL
+616 QSLGYYL
-624 RKLLENLEKS
+624 RKLLEGLEKS
-634 DLPEGTSIYFSS
+634 DLPEGTSIYFSR
-646 DYQDETYDINLK
+646 DFQDETYEINLK

-684 SFSDTVKT
+684 SFSDSVKT
-692 HIFLDWKTNVETK
+692 HIFLDWKTNVETE

-777 TSFLYAF
+777 TSLLYAF

-806 NDFNLIIEKELFVPG
+806 NDFNLVIEKEFLVQG
-821 VFKIGADFVAKPK
+821 VFKIGAEFAPKP
-834 TRPQRQPF
+834 
-842 FPSFNPKKEGFKT
+842 NPKPGHGINFNNKKAGFQS
-855 TYNGEYDIQLKLSN
+855 TYNGKLELKLEKGSE
-869 GEASLSL
+869 GTIEPSLEL
-876 GNTKPKNPLSFL
+876 DPKNRLSIL

-901 RVDVEKKDSKSIMN
+901 RVDIEKKDSKSVMN

-927 EPIFTWSRDIPENA
+927 KPIFTWSRDIPKDAE
-941 KLNFKKGFTFGT
+941 LNFKKGFTFGT

-958 QKSLNESE
+958 QKSLNERE
-966 RPETGVTFKGFVF
+966 RSETGITFKGFVL
-979 FDTPQTEEEYN
+979 FDTPKTEEEYN

>member
-1 MKKLKLN
+1 MKKIKLN

-39 SKLSEFDD
+39 SKLSEFDE

-81 KLSASDALNLHFDK
+81 KLSASDALNLHFDS

-102 NAIDFSQISQKYPD
+102 NAIDFSEISQKYPD
-116 LNFRLVIPSSQ
+116 FNFRLVIPRSQ
-127 SQVKIESNKIKNLA
+127 SEVKIESNKIKNLA
-141 INISNSSKSINY
+141 VNISNSSKSINY

-159 DFSDQDKTLNFSAQ
+159 DFSDQDKSLNFSAQ

-184 DFLQGKTATEIA
+184 DFLEGKTATEIA
-196 ISFYKEFKENFE
+196 ILFYNEFKENFE
-208 KTKNSSLALFATF
+208 KTKNSSSALFATF
-221 SKFGGISFSINY
+221 SKFGGISFNINS

-242 FEIKPDLQEE
+242 FEIKPELQEE

-266 DLALSLFDK
+266 DLALSLVDK

-289 LPKKTDQKKSS
+289 VTKKTDQKKSS

-310 KFNFAISKH
+310 KFNSAISKH

-330 FAQNPE
+330 FTQNPQS
-336 NLNLEQFSSWFTSNS
+336 LNLEQFSSWFTSNS
-351 SSNGTEN
+351 SSDSTEKT
-358 ASENDKFLEEI
+358 SENDKFLQEI
-369 KDLIPNFTPKSVAFS
+369 KDLIPNFSPKSVTFS

-391 PKNSNIVNVALNI
+391 PKNSNIVNVGLNI
-404 EGNFTERTLLPLGL
+404 EGNFAEGTLLPLGL
-418 KLSENNTYTFN
+418 NLGEDNTYTFN
-429 FELEFDAAEEI
+429 FELEFDANEEI

-449 EAFDKQGSQDIDNL
+449 ETFDQQGSENIDNL

-473 TVFASTIDD
+473 TVFASTIDN

-515 NKINQTQIA
+515 NKINQTQITS
-524 PTTDQTADQG
+524 TTDQG

-540 GAEDATT
+540 GGDGATT

-553 NVGALPTLFQDTD
+553 NVSALPTLFQDDTLD
-566 QSSSSSGSEQA
+566 SNTSSDSAST

-582 ESTPSSGSESATP
+582 DSTTP
-595 PTAAQTPAPTQ
+595 PTTQPTPPSQSPETTT
-606 TPSTT
+606 TPSD
-611 TSPVQ
+611 
-616 QSLLGDYL
+616 QSLGDYL
-624 RKLLENLEKS
+624 RKLLEGLEKS
-634 DLPEGTSIYFSS
+634 DLPEGTSIYFSR
-646 DYQDETYDINLK
+646 DFQDETYEINLK

-692 HIFLDWKTNVETK
+692 HIFLDWKTNVETE

-727 FRFKANPAPSE
+727 FRFKANEAPSD
-738 KFKGKVHIDEQEQ
+738 KFKEKVHVDEQEQ

-758 GVSLENDP
+758 GISL
-766 NTDKDLKLENG
+766 DKDSNSDTDLKLKDG

-784 KPSKLPQTDAL
+784 KPSKLPQIDFL
-795 QYFLLKTGEQE
+795 QYFLLKTGEE
-806 NDFNLIIEKELFVPG
+806 EKDFNLVIEKELFVHG
-821 VFKIGADFVAKPK
+821 VFKIGAEFSKPK
-834 TRPQRQPF
+834 PKRPNDINFDINKVGFQR
-842 FPSFNPKKEGFKT
+842 
-855 TYNGEYDIQLKLSN
+855 TYNGEFKFTPKFEK
-869 GEASLSL
+869 GENKSTLEII
-876 GNTKPKNPLSFL
+876 PKNPLSSL

-901 RVDVEKKDSKSIMN
+901 GVDIEKKDDKSVMK

-927 EPIFTWSRDIPENA
+927 KPIFTWEFEIPKEA
-941 KLNFKKGFTFGT
+941 KLDFKKGFTFGT

-958 QKSLNESE
+958 QKGIDNKDPRS
-966 RPETGVTFKGFVF
+966 ETGITFKGFVL
-979 FDTPQTEEEYN
+979 FDKPQSEEEYN